1 MYICIYIYRNDLLW
15 AQDNPGNIQRD
26 LKTKFFKH
34 MVSPECTMI
43 KTTVK
48 AKTTTGVEKEVPGE
62 VPVLLPEDWV
72 GCLKEST
79 FDAVLGMDGVANFW
93 KDQLQWENPRI
104 KASKDL
110 FQEPCQGQGQGS
122 GCAVCLCT
130 LLLILCFLF
139 CTIFGIVDPQLGLE
153 SHEALTLLSSGM
165 VMPHPTPKR
174 TRC

>member
-1 MYICIYIYRNDLLW
+1 MYIYIYIYRNDLLW

-104 KASKDL
+104 KASKTFFKNLAKDKDRDQVVPFAL
-110 FQEPCQGQGQGS
+110 YPALDIMLS
-122 GCAVCLCT
+122 
-130 LLLILCFLF
+130 ILHY
-139 CTIFGIVDPQLGLE
+139 IGIVDPQLGLE
-153 SHEALTLLSSGM
+153 SHEALTLCLQAW
-165 VMPHPTPKR
+165 
-174 TRC
+174 

>member
-1 MYICIYIYRNDLLW
+1 MYICMYIYIYRNDLLW

-104 KASKDL
+104 KASKTFSRTL
-110 FQEPCQGQGQGS
+110 PRTRTGIRLCR
-122 GCAVCLCT
+122 LPCT

-139 CTIFGIVDPQLGLE
+139 CTILE
-153 SHEALTLLSSGM
+153 L
-165 VMPHPTPKR
+165 
-174 TRC
+174 